1 MINTFII
8 NFIHIINITNYL
20 FNMRYVI
27 TKDQFH
33 KIVYNIL
40 DEMLDDGEVEKRI
53 NPYAESGKT
62 YRLDMYDKD
71 GKEFMNYFYFEP
83 GEDDDG
89 NQHDGHGSVHVN
101 WELNDKIRKL
111 LSLRQTKVLD
121 VIADWVTDKFDVD
134 VDEVSIYPTK
144 PSNY

>member
-1 MINTFII
+1 
-8 NFIHIINITNYL
+8 
-20 FNMRYVI
+20 MRYVI

-40 DEMLDDGEVEKRI
+40 DEMLDGGNVKKEI
-53 NPYAESGKT
+53 NPHVKSGKT
-62 YRLDMYDKD
+62 YRLDMFDKD
-71 GKEFMNYFYFEP
+71 GKEFMNYFYYEP

-89 NQHDGHGSVHVN
+89 NPHDGHGSIHVN
-101 WELNDKIRKL
+101 WRVSDKIFKL

-121 VIADWVTDKFDVD
+121 IIADWVTDTFEVD

-144 PSNY
+144 S